1 MDDLFP
7 YVVNLVAGIILI
19 VIFYKIIKGI
29 INFFKGIAWDVKN
42 TTERV
47 KEKKERAANIPIIV
61 EDIIKSI
68 ESYCGNWDLID
79 SINVGSGN
87 PDILIKLKDG
97 KQLNYSSYQHGF
109 DVRNHEP
116 IAKALASRLNFSI
129 EPMVEENVSDQGYH
143 ICGYKLLSDYALKR
157 QQEIMEKR
165 NNRIKV

>member
-1 MDDLFP
+1 M
-7 YVVNLVAGIILI
+7 
-19 VIFYKIIKGI
+19 
-29 INFFKGIAWDVKN
+29 
-42 TTERV
+42 
-47 KEKKERAANIPIIV
+47 